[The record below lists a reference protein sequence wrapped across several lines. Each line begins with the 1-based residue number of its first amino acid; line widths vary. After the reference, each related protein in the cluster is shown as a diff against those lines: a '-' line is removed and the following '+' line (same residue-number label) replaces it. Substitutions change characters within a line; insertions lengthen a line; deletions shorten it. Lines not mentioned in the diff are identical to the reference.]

1 MEGQPMGNVA
11 PGLNATIFI
20 GVAHYPFRV
29 RVVVQ
34 VICKRVRGLLENFS
48 HCKRYVIFTLP

>member
-1 MEGQPMGNVA
+1 MGNVA
-11 PGLNATIFI
+11 PGLKATAFI

-34 VICKRVRGLLENFS
+34 VTNCERLRVLLENFS
-48 HCKRYVIFTLP
+48 HCQRYVIFTLP